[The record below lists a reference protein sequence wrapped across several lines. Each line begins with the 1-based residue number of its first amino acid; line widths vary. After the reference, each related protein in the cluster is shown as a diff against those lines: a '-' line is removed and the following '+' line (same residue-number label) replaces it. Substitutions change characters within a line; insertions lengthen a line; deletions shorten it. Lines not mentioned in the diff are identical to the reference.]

1 MVSST
6 SSCVQTLL
14 CSNIIALTE
23 KVSMALDS
31 GKIVGGVFLDLKKAF
46 DCVSHDI
53 LLNKLYAY
61 GIRGSLIQWFQ
72 SYLSARSQFVFYN
85 GIRSSIRNITHGVPQ
100 GSILGPLLF
109 ILNVNDFSRSSDL
122 LFSILFADDTSVFIE
137 GHSYAEVIEILNN
150 ELLKVSDWLMANKLT
165 INLEKSHYM
174 IFHRS
179 RLKDCD
185 KKDVIIQDRIISHV
199 TSTKF
204 LGVIIDDKLKWNL
217 HILYMKNKIAKS
229 NGILYK
235 IRNFLDRK
243 TLSHLYNSFVFPYLI
258 YGIEVWGNTNA
269 VHLDPI
275 IKIQKKIV
283 RTITFSH
290 YLAHTEPIFDTLNIL
305 NFNNLVV
312 HRISLM
318 MFKYSK
324 DLVPLPI
331 VELFTRNYEFHNH
344 FTRQSQSLHTAVGRN
359 EAIYKTF
366 TFHGIRIW
374 NYIST
379 KISVDVSYASFK
391 HSSKLFIKS
400 NPIPYRIT

>member
-1 MVSST
+1 M
-6 SSCVQTLL
+6 
-14 CSNIIALTE
+14 
-23 KVSMALDS
+23 
-31 GKIVGGVFLDLKKAF
+31 
-46 DCVSHDI
+46 
-53 LLNKLYAY
+53 
-61 GIRGSLIQWFQ
+61 GIRTQLITFIGNNKIFRKK
-72 SYLSARSQFVFYN
+72 YRDDF
-85 GIRSSIRNITHGVPQ
+85 
-100 GSILGPLLF
+100 LLF
-109 ILNVNDFSRSSDL
+109 LVNPHYQVSTVSSDL

-165 INLEKSHYM
+165 ISLEKSHYM

-217 HILYMKNKIAKS
+217 HIIYMKNKIAKS

-243 TLSHLYNSFVFPYLI
+243 TLTHLYNSFVLPYLI

-290 YLAHTEPIFDTLNIL
+290 YLAHTVPIFDTLNIL

-312 HRISLM
+312 HRICLM

-331 VELFTRNYEFHNH
+331 VELFTRNYELHNH
-344 FTRQSQSLHTAVGRN
+344 YTRQSQSLHTAVGRN

-374 NYIST
+374 NYVSA

-391 HSSKLFIKS
+391 HSSKIFIKN
-400 NPIPYRIT
+400 NPIPYRVT

>member
-1 MVSST
+1 MLENQQKFYTQKNNRKNNKSIIET
-6 SSCVQTLL
+6 YNR
-14 CSNIIALTE
+14 NILTE
-23 KVSMALDS
+23 KVSIALDS

-61 GIRGSLIQWFQ
+61 GIRGSLRQWFQ

-109 ILNVNDFSRSSDL
+109 ILNVNDYSRSSDL
-122 LFSILFADDTSVFIE
+122 LFSFLFDTSVFIE
-137 GHSYAEVIEILNN
+137 GHSYAEVIEILNI

-165 INLEKSHYM
+165 INLKKCHYM

-204 LGVIIDDKLKWNL
+204 LEVIIDDKLKWNL
-217 HILYMKNKIAKS
+217 HMKNKIAKS

-283 RTITFSH
+283 GTRLSGQSH
-290 YLAHTEPIFDTLNIL
+290 FCII
-305 NFNNLVV
+305 
-312 HRISLM
+312 
-318 MFKYSK
+318 
-324 DLVPLPI
+324 
-331 VELFTRNYEFHNH
+331 
-344 FTRQSQSLHTAVGRN
+344 
-359 EAIYKTF
+359 
-366 TFHGIRIW
+366 
-374 NYIST
+374 
-379 KISVDVSYASFK
+379 
-391 HSSKLFIKS
+391 
-400 NPIPYRIT
+400 